1 MKCTAAP
8 YVVAKIILNNNR
20 LPQRALLNAHFTATI
35 ILVILTATESGE
47 ISELP
52 LSRFA
57 QISRLAL
64 EMTMAAADERE
75 KPTWKRD
82 FVWGISPCVRL
93 HLVEMTGIV
102 IV

>member
-1 MKCTAAP
+1 M
-8 YVVAKIILNNNR
+8 
-20 LPQRALLNAHFTATI
+20 
-35 ILVILTATESGE
+35 
-47 ISELP
+47 
-52 LSRFA
+52 SRFA
-57 QISRLAL
+57 QISRLTL

-93 HLVEMTGIV
+93 HLVEMTRIV

>member
-1 MKCTAAP
+1 M
-8 YVVAKIILNNNR
+8 
-20 LPQRALLNAHFTATI
+20 
-35 ILVILTATESGE
+35 
-47 ISELP
+47 
-52 LSRFA
+52 SRFA

-82 FVWGISPCVRL
+82 FVWVISPCVRL